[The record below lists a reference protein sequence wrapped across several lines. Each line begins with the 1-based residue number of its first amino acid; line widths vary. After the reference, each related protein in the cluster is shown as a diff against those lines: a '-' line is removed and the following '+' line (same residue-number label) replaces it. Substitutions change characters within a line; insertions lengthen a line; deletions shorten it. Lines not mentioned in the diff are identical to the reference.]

1 VLKTQRSED
10 PLSKSITMVW
20 PPMLMGAR
28 YSTSPCS
35 GVAVTTPVPAP
46 SVLFVAAPAVPAPSV
61 LFVAAPAV
69 PVDFGAA
76 ALELVAFAGVFDAED
91 AALAGVAPSIPAS
104 ARAVSKVATRS
115 PTAPPPAPAPPAPPA
130 FAAFI
135 ASSNPGGRG
144 TLYFLCALMR
154 ALVPAPTVRP
164 LYFGFGIRSTLKLRF
179 STCLAGV
186 EGAARENVMRA
197 KRRNDVS

>member
-1 VLKTQRSED
+1 
-10 PLSKSITMVW
+10 
-20 PPMLMGAR
+20 
-28 YSTSPCS
+28 
-35 GVAVTTPVPAP
+35 VTTPVPAP
-46 SVLFVAAPAVPAPSV
+46 SVLFVE
-61 LFVAAPAV
+61 APAV

-76 ALELVAFAGVFDAED
+76 ALELVAFAGAFDAED

-104 ARAVSKVATRS
+104 ARALSKVDTTS
-115 PTAPPPAPAPPAPPA
+115 PRAPPPAPPAPPA

-135 ASSNPGGRG
+135 AASNPAGRG